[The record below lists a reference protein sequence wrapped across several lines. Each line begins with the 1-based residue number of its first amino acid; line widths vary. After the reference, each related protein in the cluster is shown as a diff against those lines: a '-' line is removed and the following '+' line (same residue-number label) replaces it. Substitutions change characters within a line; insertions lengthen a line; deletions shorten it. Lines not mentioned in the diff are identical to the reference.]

1 MNDNMDMPAEFGI
14 LQLVFMLIW
23 LIIIVLPFWKITR
36 KAGYSG
42 WLSLLILIPLV
53 NLIFLYFL
61 AFSKW
66 PSLSQT
72 DQ

>member
-1 MNDNMDMPAEFGI
+1 MNDNMDMAAGFGI

-23 LIIIVLPFWKITR
+23 LVVIILPFWKITR

-42 WLSLLILIPLV
+42 WLSLLILIPLA

-61 AFSKW
+61 AFSQW
-66 PSLSQT
+66 PSLSRNE
-72 DQ
+72 